1 MIGPPKWIG
10 EAASHD
16 ELVAVLRERQ
26 LTLGLSNEA
35 LGHIARLSDG
45 HVDKLLGPA
54 RQRGL
59 SQLSLDALMGA
70 LAVKLI
76 AVESVE
82 QAARMRPHWQGKD
95 TKQVRMPARVAKD
108 LIARV
113 RPAVLR
119 QLASKAATA
128 RWARTTPET
137 RRAIMQAVSAARRHA
152 RGGVVH
158 APSGRCGTS
167 GPSPGGTS

>member
-1 MIGPPKWIG
+1 
-10 EAASHD
+10 
-16 ELVAVLRERQ
+16 VLRERQ
-26 LTLGLSNEA
+26 IALGLSNEA

-45 HVDKLLGPA
+45 HADKLLGPS

-59 SQLSLDALMGA
+59 SQISLDALMGA

-76 AVESVE
+76 IAEDAE
-82 QAARMRPHWQGKD
+82 QAARMRPHWEGKD
-95 TKQVRMPARVAKD
+95 AKQVRLPSRVAKD

-128 RWARTTPET
+128 RWSRTSPEK
-137 RRAIMQAVSAARRHA
+137 RRAIMQTVSAARRHA
-152 RGGVVH
+152 RGAVVH
-158 APSGRCGTS
+158 APSGACAAAKS
-167 GPSPGGTS
+167 PPGGAP

>member
-16 ELVAVLRERQ
+16 ELVTILRERQ
-26 LTLGLSNEA
+26 LALGLSNE
-35 LGHIARLSDG
+35 LVGHVARLSDG

-59 SQLSLDALMGA
+59 SQLSLDALMGV

-76 AVESVE
+76 VAEDAE
-82 QAARMRPHWQGKD
+82 QAARMKPHWQGKD
-95 TKQVRMPARVAKD
+95 NRQVRLPSRIAKD

-113 RPAVLR
+113 RPVVLQ
-119 QLASKAATA
+119 QLASRAATIKWSRIDKERRRQIMRAVTMA
-128 RWARTTPET
+128 RLRRARTWSP
-137 RRAIMQAVSAARRHA
+137 SATT
-152 RGGVVH
+152 GS
-158 APSGRCGTS
+158 AP
-167 GPSPGGTS
+167 

>member
-1 MIGPPKWIG
+1 VIGPPKWIG

-16 ELVAVLRERQ
+16 ELVTILRERQ
-26 LTLGLSNEA
+26 LALGLSNE
-35 LGHIARLSDG
+35 LVGHVARLSDG

-59 SQLSLDALMGA
+59 SQLSLDALLGV
-70 LAVKLI
+70 LAVKI
-76 AVESVE
+76 IIVEDE
-82 QAARMRPHWQGKD
+82 AMAARIKPHWQGKD
-95 TKQVRMPARVAKD
+95 NRQVRLPVRIAKD

-128 RWARTTPET
+128 RWSRTTPEA
-137 RRAIMQAVSAARRHA
+137 RRAVMQAVSAARRHA
-152 RGGVVH
+152 RGAVVH

-167 GPSPGGTS
+167 GPSPGGAS

>member
-1 MIGPPKWIG
+1 MTIGPPVWLG
-10 EAASHD
+10 EATCHD

-26 LTLGLSNEA
+26 IALGLSNEA

-76 AVESVE
+76 VAESAE
-82 QAARMRPHWQGKD
+82 QAVRMKQHWQGKD
-95 TKQVRMPARVAKD
+95 IKQVRVPARVAKD
-108 LIARV
+108 LVARV

-128 RWARTTPET
+128 RWSRTTPE
-137 RRAIMQAVSAARRHA
+137 RRREIMRAVWTARRNVQVHVLQSPSAATGSA
-152 RGGVVH
+152 Q
-158 APSGRCGTS
+158 
-167 GPSPGGTS
+167 

>member
-26 LTLGLSNEA
+26 LALGLSNELVDHVA
-35 LGHIARLSDG
+35 LLSSGHC
-45 HVDKLLGPA
+45 DKLLGPG

-70 LAVKLI
+70 LAVKLLV
-76 AVESVE
+76 VEDGAM
-82 QAARMRPHWQGKD
+82 AARMKPHWQGKD
-95 TKQVRMPARVAKD
+95 TRQVRVSSRLAKD
-108 LIARV
+108 LIAKV

-128 RWARTTPET
+128 RWSRTTPE
-137 RRAIMQAVSAARRHA
+137 RRREIMQAVSAARRHA
-152 RGGVVH
+152 RGAVVH
-158 APSGRCGTS
+158 APSGACAAAKS
-167 GPSPGGTS
+167 PPGGAP

>member
-1 MIGPPKWIG
+1 MTIGPPKWVG

-26 LTLGLSNEA
+26 IALGLSNET
-35 LGHIARLSDG
+35 LDHIALLSAG
-45 HVDKLLGPA
+45 HTDKILGPS

-76 AVESVE
+76 VAEDAE
-82 QAARMRPHWQGKD
+82 QAVRMRPHWQGRN
-95 TKQVRMPARVAKD
+95 QQAVRQPSRIAKE

-128 RWARTTPET
+128 RWSRTTPE
-137 RRAIMQAVSAARRHA
+137 RRREIMRAVWTARRNVQVRA
-152 RGGVVH
+152 L
-158 APSGRCGTS
+158 P
-167 GPSPGGTS
+167 GPSATGSVP

>member
-1 MIGPPKWIG
+1 LIGPPRWIG

-26 LTLGLSNEA
+26 IALGLSNET
-35 LGHIARLSDG
+35 LDHIAMLSAG
-45 HVDKLLGPA
+45 HADKLLGPS

-59 SQLSLDALMGA
+59 SQLSLDALLGV

-76 AVESVE
+76 IAEDAE
-82 QAARMRPHWQGKD
+82 QAARMRTRWEGKD
-95 TKQVRMPARVAKD
+95 ASQVRMPARIAKD

-128 RWARTTPET
+128 RWSRTTPE
-137 RRAIMQAVSAARRHA
+137 RRREIMRAVWTARRNVQVRALRSPSAATGSA
-152 RGGVVH
+152 Q
-158 APSGRCGTS
+158 
-167 GPSPGGTS
+167 